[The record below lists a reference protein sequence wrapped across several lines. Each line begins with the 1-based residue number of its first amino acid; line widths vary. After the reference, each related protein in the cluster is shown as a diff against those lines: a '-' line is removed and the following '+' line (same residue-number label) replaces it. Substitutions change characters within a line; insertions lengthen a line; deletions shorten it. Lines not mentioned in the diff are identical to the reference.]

1 MYCFPYSTVSPTTW
15 SVVTHAHGSRG
26 VFIRC
31 ILKQGHVLTHSLHHK
46 PGQGRT
52 TLNIC
57 DVISALGDVDL
68 CVEQVLRNA
77 GAFEV
82 PFAHALPP
90 RLQLRRLPKRAPT
103 FRELC
108 FDIQHH
114 IPAFLPALPDSHTF
128 KILSAT
134 YHTATCT
141 NFTSNMKE
149 DSFCD
154 LKGVFSSA
162 HCFRDD
168 DDISSRQ
175 RHLLRVSAASNDTQV
190 RLRMYSGYRYRQL
203 ISPYWKE
210 ILSSPQALRLSD
222 EIKWNRRG
230 VINSSMHHLR
240 STGGPEVCCKM
251 KYASGR

>member
-1 MYCFPYSTVSPTTW
+1 MRQHVSSKVNTLLMYCFPYSTVSPTTW

-90 RLQLRRLPKRAPT
+90 RLQLRRLPKVSSNYKTILCNSFWMTRVCAESADLSGT
-103 FRELC
+103 LFR
-108 FDIQHH
+108 
-114 IPAFLPALPDSHTF
+114 HTTPYPCV
-128 KILSAT
+128 S
-134 YHTATCT
+134 
-141 NFTSNMKE
+141 TS
-149 DSFCD
+149 
-154 LKGVFSSA
+154 
-162 HCFRDD
+162 
-168 DDISSRQ
+168 
-175 RHLLRVSAASNDTQV
+175 
-190 RLRMYSGYRYRQL
+190 
-203 ISPYWKE
+203 
-210 ILSSPQALRLSD
+210 
-222 EIKWNRRG
+222 
-230 VINSSMHHLR
+230 
-240 STGGPEVCCKM
+240 STGFPYIQNIVCNI
-251 KYASGR
+251 SHG